1 MKWSGA
7 ALAPTTNIMYL
18 YDSLGRRHKATNLAW
33 VEQVIKL
40 KKKSASNPW
49 PVIEACFNFWAQ
61 QSPTRYN
68 SFLVSV
74 DNTRQTRK
82 DPKFASTY
90 DKVHGAYLRYTL
102 DIPQEVM
109 LMIRCVYNTNE
120 LPMDRQFFLEFAKR
134 FPNLKVA
141 QKL

>member
-1 MKWSGA
+1 MKWLGA
-7 ALAPTTNIMYL
+7 ALAPATNIMYL
-18 YDSLGRRHKATNLAW
+18 YDSLGRRHKVTNLAW
-33 VEQVIKL
+33 VEQLIKL
-40 KKKSASNPW
+40 RKKSSSNPW

-90 DKVHGAYLRYTL
+90 DKAHGAYLRYTL